1 MTRKRLL
8 IADPDALQ
16 RQLMDMMFAVDAF
29 EPTLVASAEEAL
41 AHLREST
48 PDAVILA
55 VELPDLDGFAL
66 CQKVKAVQRL
76 ANTPVVLVAGNGEGL
91 GLDEG
96 LRQRA
101 RSVEADLLL
110 QRPLGDKNL
119 RERLTQLMD
128 APAKRDGKLGRGYLD
143 TSSLDLLAL
152 NQARAAAADLPPG
165 SATELG
171 GLRAEVARLREE
183 NERLKAKLTRYMLM
197 AEQFQRAE
205 EERKRPKGLF
215 GRRSG

>member
-1 MTRKRLL
+1 
-8 IADPDALQ
+8 
-16 RQLMDMMFAVDAF
+16 MDMMFAVDAF

-41 AHLREST
+41 AHLRGST

-119 RERLTQLMD
+119 RERLTQLME

-152 NQARAAAADLPPG
+152 NQARAAAADLPAG

>member
-1 MTRKRLL
+1 MTRKKLL

-16 RQLMDMMFAVDAF
+16 RQLMDMMFTIDTF
-29 EPTLVASAEEAL
+29 EPTLVASAEAAL

-119 RERLTQLMD
+119 RERLMQLME
-128 APAKRDGKLGRGYLD
+128 APSKRDGRLGRGYLD
-143 TSSLDLLAL
+143 TSSLELLAL
-152 NQARAAAADLPPG
+152 SQAKAAAELPPG

-183 NERLKAKLTRYMLM
+183 NERLKAKLTRYKLM
-197 AEQFQRAE
+197 AEQSQRAE
-205 EERKRPKGLF
+205 EERKRPRGLF